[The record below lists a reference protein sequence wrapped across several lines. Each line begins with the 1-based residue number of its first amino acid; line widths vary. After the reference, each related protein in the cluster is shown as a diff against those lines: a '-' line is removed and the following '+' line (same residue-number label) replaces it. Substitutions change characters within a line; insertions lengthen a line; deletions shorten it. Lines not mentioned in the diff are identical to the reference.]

1 MDDSLFV
8 YLQQLELITFFS
20 GYPFIY
26 AVVFFIAG
34 NQQDK
39 NSFKKQVTK
48 LLPSGYALVGIL
60 YLGFQLKNHYLVYF
74 IQNSNLTLHQ
84 TYWQIW
90 GFLSL
95 LFWIPALAKKIVL
108 SLLHSLVFFFFLARD
123 IILRLSASTVDIHV
137 VRNDMQMYTVSLLLN
152 LGAILVI
159 VLISFFVKQYRR

>member
-1 MDDSLFV
+1 MDDNLFA

-26 AVVFFIAG
+26 AVVFSIAG

-39 NSFKKQVTK
+39 NSFQNRVIK

-60 YLGFQLKNHYLVYF
+60 YMGFQLKNLYPVYF

-84 TYWQIW
+84 TCGQIW

-95 LFWIPALAKKIVL
+95 LFWIPAVAKKIIL
-108 SLLHSLVFFFFLARD
+108 SLLHSLIFFFFLVRD
-123 IILRLSASTVDIHV
+123 IFLQLSASTVDMHT
-137 VRNDMQMYTVSLLLN
+137 VRNDMKMYTVSLLLN
-152 LGAILVI
+152 LAAIVVMIL
-159 VLISFFVKQYRR
+159 LSSLVKQYKK